1 MVIRFGP
8 VRKMLLVTS
17 YICFGPDKAA
27 ERTRWEHEEG
37 GPGRLRAE
45 DMGLD
50 LKWVEGASAKLDKS
64 QTNPRELP
72 LPA

>member
-1 MVIRFGP
+1 
-8 VRKMLLVTS
+8 L
-17 YICFGPDKAA
+17 DQ
-27 ERTRWEHEEG
+27 TRLQNEQGENTRRG
-37 GPGRLRAE
+37 VPGRLRAE